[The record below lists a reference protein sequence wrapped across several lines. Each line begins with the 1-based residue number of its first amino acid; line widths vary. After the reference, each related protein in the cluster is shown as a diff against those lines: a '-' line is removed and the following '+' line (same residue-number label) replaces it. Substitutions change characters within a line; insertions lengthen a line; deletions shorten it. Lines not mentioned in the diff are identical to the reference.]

1 MNYTLLL
8 CLSPLVIIF
17 LLMKFIVWI
26 SAVNTESD
34 YVRKEPFRKRGPYL
48 ENPYEDVDAEEE
60 EYGNRQII
68 DKATSSILCCRKRRT
83 GSQLEIHQKMLT
95 GGLII

>member
-26 SAVNTESD
+26 SAVSAESD
-34 YVRKEPFRKRGPYL
+34 YVRKEPLRKRGPYL
-48 ENPYEDVDAEEE
+48 ENPYADVDEEEE
-60 EYGNRQII
+60 EYGDSTDYR
-68 DKATSSILCCRKRRT
+68 
-83 GSQLEIHQKMLT
+83 
-95 GGLII
+95 